1 MIGINKTIKNQ
12 LALFMLY
19 LLVYI
24 SFQPV
29 KKSLYA
35 ETPNPEPPQQRS
47 NILFN
52 QPTFKAGDAVKISV
66 YPDTTSFLHNIFPI
80 DGEGAINL
88 PVLGKIVVTK
98 MSKSE
103 LEDFIKNNYSQ
114 YLRVPNVQ
122 VQPLIR
128 ASLLGGFN
136 EPGLYF
142 IDKYAT
148 MWDLV
153 QLAHGTTMEDGLKKM
168 KWERNRKTIQSNLIP
183 FFESGK
189 SLADIGFKSG
199 DQIWTPSPDRTN
211 FVDRLIQLMPFAT
224 AAITGLTLY
233 YTVQLST
240 RVR

>member
-1 MIGINKTIKNQ
+1 MIGIRNTFTNQ
-12 LALFMLY
+12 LALLMGFLMIYTLIQ
-19 LLVYI
+19 LSQHI
-24 SFQPV
+24 
-29 KKSLYA
+29 LYA
-35 ETPNPEPPQQRS
+35 ETPNPGPPQQRS
-47 NILFN
+47 MASFN
-52 QPTFKAGDAVKISV
+52 QLTFKAGDAVQISV

-88 PVLGKIVVTK
+88 PMLGKVVVTK

-103 LEDFIKNNYSQ
+103 LEEFIKTNYSQ

-142 IDKYAT
+142 IDRNAT

-153 QLAHGTTMEDGLKKM
+153 RLAHGTILEDGLKKM
-168 KWERNRKTIQSNLIP
+168 KWERNKKTVQSNLIP

-189 SLADIGFKSG
+189 SLTDIGFKSG
-199 DQIWTPSPDRTN
+199 DQILAPSPERTT

>member
-1 MIGINKTIKNQ
+1 MLKINRTLKNQ
-12 LALFMLY
+12 LALLMLY
-19 LLVYI
+19 LLIYI

-29 KKSLYA
+29 QESLYA

-47 NILFN
+47 NVSFS
-52 QPTFKAGDAVKISV
+52 QPTFKAGDAVQISV
-66 YPDTTSFLHNIFPI
+66 YPDTSSFLHNIFPI

-88 PVLGKIVVTK
+88 PMLGKVVIIK

-103 LEDFIKNNYSQ
+103 LEEFIKNNYSQ

-142 IDKYAT
+142 VDKYAT

-153 QLAHGTTMEDGLKKM
+153 RMAHGTTMEDGLKKM
-168 KWERNRKTIQSNLIP
+168 KWERNKKTVHSNLIP

-189 SLADIGFKSG
+189 SLTDIGFRSG
-199 DQIWTPSPDRTN
+199 DQIWAPSPDRTS
-211 FVDRLIQLMPFAT
+211 FLDRLVQFLPFVT
-224 AAITGLTLY
+224 TAITGLTLY
-233 YTVQLST
+233 YTIQLTT